1 MKFCGRLS
9 ASELGAF
16 ADGRYD
22 SLVDQCGTLAPM
34 ISIRNRTCPPS
45 DTLML
50 VRVAKL
56 EAEWER
62 GERLLGEYRVCEC

>member
-1 MKFCGRLS
+1 
-9 ASELGAF
+9 
-16 ADGRYD
+16 
-22 SLVDQCGTLAPM
+22 
-34 ISIRNRTCPPS
+34 
-45 DTLML
+45 ML

>member
-1 MKFCGRLS
+1 
-9 ASELGAF
+9 
-16 ADGRYD
+16 
-22 SLVDQCGTLAPM
+22 M